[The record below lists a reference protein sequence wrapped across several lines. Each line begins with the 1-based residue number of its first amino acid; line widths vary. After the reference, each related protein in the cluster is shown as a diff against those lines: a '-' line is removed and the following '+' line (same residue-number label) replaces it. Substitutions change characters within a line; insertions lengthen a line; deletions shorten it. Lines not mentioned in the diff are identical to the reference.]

1 MLIPQ
6 ASNTAGNVD
15 AVFYRILGIEIGLLV
30 IVTFTMV
37 FFVIKYNS
45 RKNTV
50 PENISGNILLEI
62 IWTVIPVLIVLVMFY
77 IGLVSFDNI
86 RAVPKTVMD
95 IRVTGRQWSWLF
107 TYQNGKQTSDLRVP
121 VGKAVK
127 LLLTSDDVIH
137 SFFIPAFRIKED
149 CVPKMETYLS
159 FTPDEI
165 GTYDI
170 FCTEFCGLGHSGMVS
185 KVIVMNNND
194 FDSWYAAVPSAA
206 KMDGK
211 KVLEEKGCLG
221 CHTTDGSKKIGPT
234 LKGLYDSQVTVLT
247 NRKERNVKADEDY
260 LRKSIREPK
269 TDVVK
274 GYPDIMPAVP
284 VDPGEL
290 DAIVEYMETL
300 K

>member
-6 ASNTAGNVD
+6 ASNTAGSVD

-37 FFVIKYNS
+37 FFVLKYNS
-45 RKNTV
+45 RKKTV
-50 PENISGNILLEI
+50 PENISGNMLLEI

-77 IGLVSFDNI
+77 IGLVSFNSI

-107 TYQNGKQTSDLRVP
+107 SYQNGKQTSDLRVP

-137 SFFIPAFRIKED
+137 SFYIPAFRIKED

-159 FTPDEI
+159 FIADEI

-185 KVIVMNNND
+185 EVIVMPDKD
-194 FDSWYAAVPSAA
+194 FEAWYAAVPAA
-206 KMDGK
+206 SKDKGK
-211 KVLEEKGCLG
+211 QVLEEKGCLG
-221 CHTTDGSKKIGPT
+221 CHSTDGTPKIGPT
-234 LKGLYDSQVTVLT
+234 FKGLYNSTVKVLT
-247 NRKERNVKADEDY
+247 NGRERTIKADEDY
-260 LRKSIREPK
+260 LRRSIKEPK
-269 TDVVK
+269 ADLVK
-274 GYPDIMPAVP
+274 GYSDTMPALP
-284 VDPGEL
+284 LKPEEL
-290 DAIVEYMETL
+290 ELLVEYIETL

>member
-6 ASNTAGNVD
+6 ASNTASNVD
-15 AVFYRILGIEIGLLV
+15 AVFYRILWIEISLLV

-37 FFVIKYNS
+37 FFVVKYNS
-45 RKNTV
+45 RKKTV
-50 PENISGNILLEI
+50 PENISGSVLLEI
-62 IWTVIPVLIVLVMFY
+62 IWTVIPTLIVLVMFY
-77 IGLVSFDNI
+77 IGLVSFDSI

-95 IRVTGRQWSWLF
+95 IRVNGRQWSWLF
-107 TYQNGKQTSDLRVP
+107 TYENNRQSSDLRVP

-127 LLLTSDDVIH
+127 LLLTSDDVLH
-137 SFFIPAFRIKED
+137 SFYIPAFRIKED

-170 FCTEFCGLGHSGMVS
+170 FCTEFCGLGHSGMVA
-185 KVIVMNNND
+185 KVVVMNNND
-194 FDSWYAAVPSAA
+194 FDSWYAAVPAAA
-206 KMDGK
+206 KIDGK
-211 KVLEEKGCLG
+211 KVLEEKGCFG

-234 LKGLYDSQVTVLT
+234 FKGLYDSQVTVST
-247 NRKERNVKADEDY
+247 NGKERNVKADEDY

-269 TDVVK
+269 ADVVK
-274 GYPDIMPAVP
+274 GYPDVMPAVP
-284 VDPGEL
+284 VSPGEL
-290 DAIVEYMETL
+290 DAIVEYIETL

>member
-1 MLIPQ
+1 MFIPQ
-6 ASNTAGNVD
+6 ASNTASNVD
-15 AVFYRILGIEIGLLV
+15 AVFYRILLIEISLLV
-30 IVTFTMV
+30 IVTFV
-37 FFVIKYNS
+37 LIFFVVKYSS
-45 RKNTV
+45 RKKTV
-50 PENISGNILLEI
+50 PENISGSIVLEI
-62 IWTVIPVLIVLVMFY
+62 IWMVIPTLIVFVMFY
-77 IGLVSFDNI
+77 IGLESFDRI
-86 RAVPKTVMD
+86 RAVPETVMD

-107 TYQNGKQTSDLRVP
+107 TYANNRQSSELRVP

-127 LLLTSDDVIH
+127 LLLTSDDVLH
-137 SFFIPAFRIKED
+137 SFYIPAFRIKED

-194 FDSWYAAVPSAA
+194 FDSWYAAVPSAT
-206 KMDGK
+206 KMDGE

-234 LKGLYDSQVTVLT
+234 FKGLYDSQVTVLT
-247 NRKERNVKADEDY
+247 DGKERNVKAVEDY
-260 LRKSIREPK
+260 LRKSIKEPK
-269 TDVVK
+269 ADVVK
-274 GYPDIMPAVP
+274 GYPDIMPAAP
-284 VDPGEL
+284 VKPEEL
-290 DAIVEYMETL
+290 DAIIEYLETL

>member
-15 AVFYRILGIEIGLLV
+15 AVFYRILWIEISLLV

-37 FFVIKYNS
+37 FFVVKYNS
-45 RKNTV
+45 RKKTV
-50 PENISGNILLEI
+50 PENISGNMLLEI
-62 IWTVIPVLIVLVMFY
+62 IWTVIPLLIVLVMFY
-77 IGLVSFDNI
+77 IGLVSFNSI

-107 TYQNGKQTSDLRVP
+107 SYQNGKQTSDLRVP

-127 LLLTSDDVIH
+127 LLLTSDDVLH
-137 SFFIPAFRIKED
+137 SFYIPAFRIKED

-159 FTPDEI
+159 FIPDEI

-194 FDSWYAAVPSAA
+194 FDSWYAEVPTAT

-234 LKGLYDSQVTVLT
+234 FKGLYDSQVTVST
-247 NRKERNVKADEDY
+247 NGKERNVKADEDY
-260 LRKSIREPK
+260 LRKSIMEPK
-269 TDVVK
+269 ADIVK

-284 VDPGEL
+284 VKPAEL
-290 DAIVEYMETL
+290 DVIVEYMETL

>member
-6 ASNTAGNVD
+6 ASNTAGSVD

-37 FFVIKYNS
+37 FFVLKYNS
-45 RKNTV
+45 RKKTV
-50 PENISGNILLEI
+50 PENISGNMLLEI

-77 IGLVSFDNI
+77 IGLVSFNSI

-107 TYQNGKQTSDLRVP
+107 SYQNGKQTSDLRVP

-137 SFFIPAFRIKED
+137 SFYIPAFRIKED

-159 FTPDEI
+159 FIADEI

-185 KVIVMNNND
+185 KVVVMPDKD
-194 FDSWYAAVPSAA
+194 FEAWYASVPAA
-206 KMDGK
+206 SKDKGK
-211 KVLEEKGCLG
+211 QVLEEKGCLG
-221 CHTTDGSKKIGPT
+221 CHSTDGTPKIGPT
-234 LKGLYDSQVTVLT
+234 FKGLYNSTVKVLT
-247 NRKERNVKADEDY
+247 NGRERTIKADEDY
-260 LRKSIREPK
+260 LRRSIKEPK
-269 TDVVK
+269 ADLVK
-274 GYPDIMPAVP
+274 GYSDTMPALP
-284 VDPGEL
+284 LKPEEL
-290 DAIVEYMETL
+290 ELLVEYIETL

>member
-6 ASNTAGNVD
+6 ASNTAVNVD
-15 AVFYRILGIEIGLLV
+15 AVFYRILCIEISLLV
-30 IVTFTMV
+30 IVTFVLV

-45 RKNTV
+45 GKKTV
-50 PENISGNILLEI
+50 PENISGSVVLEI
-62 IWTVIPVLIVLVMFY
+62 IWMVIPTLIVLLMFY
-77 IGLVSFDNI
+77 IGLVSFDSI

-107 TYQNGKQTSDLRVP
+107 TYENGRRSSDLRVP

-127 LLLTSDDVIH
+127 LLLTSDDVLH
-137 SFFIPAFRIKED
+137 SFYIPAFRIKED

-185 KVIVMNNND
+185 KVVVMNDNA
-194 FDSWYAAVPSAA
+194 FDSWYAAVPATA
-206 KMDGK
+206 KMDGQ

-234 LKGLYDSQVTVLT
+234 FKGLYDSQVTVLT
-247 NRKERNVKADEDY
+247 NGKERNVKADEDY
-260 LRKSIREPK
+260 LRKSIKEPK
-269 TDVVK
+269 ADVVK
-274 GYPDIMPAVP
+274 GYPDIMPAVL
-284 VDPGEL
+284 VKPGEL

>member
-15 AVFYRILGIEIGLLV
+15 AVFYRILSIEICLLV
-30 IVTFTMV
+30 IVTFALV
-37 FFVIKYNS
+37 FFVVKYNS
-45 RKNTV
+45 RKKTV
-50 PENISGNILLEI
+50 PENISGSVPLEI
-62 IWTVIPVLIVLVMFY
+62 IWTVIPTLIVLVMFY
-77 IGLVSFDNI
+77 IGLVSFDSI

-107 TYQNGKQTSDLRVP
+107 TYENGRQSAELRVP

-127 LLLTSDDVIH
+127 LLLTSDDVLH
-137 SFFIPAFRIKED
+137 SFYIPAFRIKED

-185 KVIVMNNND
+185 KVIVMNDKD

-206 KMDGK
+206 KIDGK

-234 LKGLYDSQVTVLT
+234 FKGLYDSQVTVLT
-247 NRKERNVKADEDY
+247 NGKERTVKADEDY

-269 TDVVK
+269 ADVVK
-274 GYPDIMPAVP
+274 GYPDIMPVIP
-284 VDPGEL
+284 LKPEEL

>member
-1 MLIPQ
+1 
-6 ASNTAGNVD
+6 
-15 AVFYRILGIEIGLLV
+15 
-30 IVTFTMV
+30 
-37 FFVIKYNS
+37 
-45 RKNTV
+45 
-50 PENISGNILLEI
+50 
-62 IWTVIPVLIVLVMFY
+62 
-77 IGLVSFDNI
+77 
-86 RAVPKTVMD
+86 MD

-107 TYQNGKQTSDLRVP
+107 TYENNRQSSDLRVP

-127 LLLTSDDVIH
+127 LLLTSDDVLH
-137 SFFIPAFRIKED
+137 SFYIPAFRIKED

-159 FTPDEI
+159 FTPDEV

-194 FDSWYAAVPSAA
+194 FDSWYAAVPKAA
-206 KMDGK
+206 TKMDGE

-234 LKGLYDSQVTVLT
+234 FKGLYDSQVTVLT
-247 NRKERNVKADEDY
+247 NGKERTMTADEDY
-260 LRKSIREPK
+260 LRKSITEPK
-269 TDVVK
+269 ADVVK
-274 GYPDIMPAVP
+274 GYPDIMPAMP
-284 VDPGEL
+284 VKPEEL

>member
-15 AVFYRILGIEIGLLV
+15 AVLYRILWIEVTLLV
-30 IVTFTMV
+30 IVTFV
-37 FFVIKYNS
+37 LIFFVVKYNS
-45 RKNTV
+45 RKKTV
-50 PENISGNILLEI
+50 PENISGSILLEI
-62 IWTVIPVLIVLVMFY
+62 IWTIIPTLIVLVMFY
-77 IGLVSFDNI
+77 IGLESFGSI
-86 RAVPKTVMD
+86 RAVPETVMD

-107 TYQNGKQTSDLRVP
+107 TYENNRQSSELRVP

-127 LLLTSDDVIH
+127 LLLTSDDVLH
-137 SFFIPAFRIKED
+137 SFYIPAFRIKED

-159 FTPDEI
+159 FTPDEV

-185 KVIVMNNND
+185 KVIVMNEND
-194 FDSWYAAVPSAA
+194 FDSWYAAVPSPT
-206 KMDGK
+206 KMDGE

-234 LKGLYDSQVTVLT
+234 FKGLYDSQVTVLT
-247 NRKERNVKADEDY
+247 SGAERRVKADEEY
-260 LRKSIREPK
+260 LRKSIMEPK
-269 TDVVK
+269 ADVVK

-284 VDPGEL
+284 VKPEEL

>member
-6 ASNTAGNVD
+6 ASNTASNVD
-15 AVFYRILGIEIGLLV
+15 AVFYRILWIEISLLV

-37 FFVIKYNS
+37 FFVVKYNS
-45 RKNTV
+45 RKKTV
-50 PENISGNILLEI
+50 PENISGSVLLEI
-62 IWTVIPVLIVLVMFY
+62 IWTVIPTLIVLVMFY
-77 IGLVSFDNI
+77 IGLVSFDSI

-95 IRVTGRQWSWLF
+95 IRVNGRQWSWLF
-107 TYQNGKQTSDLRVP
+107 TYENNRQSSDLRVP

-127 LLLTSDDVIH
+127 LLLTSDDVLH
-137 SFFIPAFRIKED
+137 SFYIPAFRIKED

-170 FCTEFCGLGHSGMVS
+170 FCTEFCGLGHSGMVA
-185 KVIVMNNND
+185 KVVVMNNND
-194 FDSWYAAVPSAA
+194 FDSWYAAVPAAA
-206 KMDGK
+206 KIDGK

-234 LKGLYDSQVTVLT
+234 FKGLYDSQVTVST
-247 NRKERNVKADEDY
+247 NGKERNVKADEDY

-269 TDVVK
+269 ADVVK
-274 GYPDIMPAVP
+274 GYPDVMPAVP
-284 VDPGEL
+284 VSPGEL
-290 DAIVEYMETL
+290 DAIVEYIETL

>member
-15 AVFYRILGIEIGLLV
+15 AVFYRILVIEIGLLV

-37 FFVIKYNS
+37 FFVLKYNS
-45 RKNTV
+45 RKKTV
-50 PENISGNILLEI
+50 PENISGNMLLEI
-62 IWTVIPVLIVLVMFY
+62 IWTVIPLLIVLVMFY
-77 IGLVSFDNI
+77 IGLVSFNSI

-107 TYQNGKQTSDLRVP
+107 SYQNGKQTSDLRVP

-127 LLLTSDDVIH
+127 LLLTSDDVLH
-137 SFFIPAFRIKED
+137 SFYIPAFRIKED

-159 FTPDEI
+159 FIPDEI

-194 FDSWYAAVPSAA
+194 FDSWYAEVPTAT

-234 LKGLYDSQVTVLT
+234 FKGLYDSQVTVST
-247 NRKERNVKADEDY
+247 NGKERNVKADEDY
-260 LRKSIREPK
+260 LRKSIMEPK
-269 TDVVK
+269 ADIVK

-284 VDPGEL
+284 VKPAEL
-290 DAIVEYMETL
+290 DVIVEYMETL

>member
-15 AVFYRILGIEIGLLV
+15 AVFYRILWIEISLLV
-30 IVTFTMV
+30 IVTSV
-37 FFVIKYNS
+37 LVLFVVKYNS
-45 RKNTV
+45 RKKTV
-50 PENISGNILLEI
+50 PENISGSVLLEI
-62 IWTVIPVLIVLVMFY
+62 IWTVIPTLIVLVMFY
-77 IGLVSFDNI
+77 IGLVSFDSI

-107 TYQNGKQTSDLRVP
+107 TYENNRQSSDLRVP

-127 LLLTSDDVIH
+127 LLLTSDDVLH
-137 SFFIPAFRIKED
+137 SFYIPAFRIKED

-185 KVIVMNNND
+185 KVIVMNDKD
-194 FDSWYAAVPSAA
+194 FDSWYAAVPSAT
-206 KMDGK
+206 KIDGK

-234 LKGLYDSQVTVLT
+234 FKGLYDSQVTVLT
-247 NRKERNVKADEDY
+247 NGDERNVKADEDY

-269 TDVVK
+269 ADVVK
-274 GYPDIMPAVP
+274 GYPDIMPAMP
-284 VDPGEL
+284 VKPEEL